1 MKDLTR
7 MKICTETGTNMGKLQ
22 PVRCGCGGN
31 AHHDSASCW
40 NPEQEEW
47 MPNFWHRVI
56 CKNCGTQTKAFY
68 TEAEAIQAW
77 NTAMGDF
84 PKNNIQKIDTVIPVK
99 CEYGDK
105 KTVFASGY
113 ICPNC
118 YTHVAQLDKYCSECG
133 MKLDWNNY
141 V

>member
-7 MKICTETGTNMGKLQ
+7 MKICTETGTNMGKLK
-22 PVRCGCGGN
+22 PVRCGCGGKAVAIGDADN
-31 AHHDSASCW
+31 NIYFVKCDKCW
-40 NPEQEEW
+40 ISTDL
-47 MPNFWHRVI
+47 FHS
-56 CKNCGTQTKAFY
+56 K
-68 TEAEAIQAW
+68 AEAIGAW
-77 NTAMGDF
+77 NRAMGDF
-84 PKNNIQKIDTVIPVK
+84 PKTNIQKIDTVIPVK

-118 YTHVAQLDKYCSECG
+118 YTHVTQLDKYCSECG

>member
-1 MKDLTR
+1 MD
-7 MKICTETGTNMGKLQ
+7 KLQ
-22 PVRCGCGGN
+22 PFRCGCGGETEVDCYLGDLN
-31 AHHDSASCW
+31 HYDLYYVYCKKCYIQSA
-40 NPEQEEW
+40 NY
-47 MPNFWHRVI
+47 
-56 CKNCGTQTKAFY
+56 KTKD
-68 TEAEAIQAW
+68 EAIQAW
-77 NTAMGDF
+77 NLAMGDF

-99 CEYGDK
+99 CEYGDE

>member
-1 MKDLTR
+1 
-7 MKICTETGTNMGKLQ
+7 MKICTETGINMGKLK
-22 PVRCGCGGN
+22 PVRCGCGGE
-31 AHHDSASCW
+31 ARICGYDTLSGESAIYVACSKCDISTRSFLI
-40 NPEQEEW
+40 E
-47 MPNFWHRVI
+47 
-56 CKNCGTQTKAFY
+56 
-68 TEAEAIQAW
+68 TEAVQAW
-77 NTAMGDF
+77 NRAMGDF
-84 PKNNIQKIDTVIPVK
+84 PKTNIQKIDTVIPVK

-118 YTHVAQLDKYCSECG
+118 HTHVAQLDKYCSECG